1 MSSPFTLRIVRP
13 YASRDEFL
21 QSDCWTVDRTE
32 MLLVGV
38 EGVSQGAHVNFEIVL
53 ENREV
58 VVRGEGRAL
67 ELIPPNN
74 GRPGGVRIRF
84 KQLDSASKS
93 TLRKA
98 LEIQKRQA
106 AEKVAA
112 APAAAPVAA
121 PPEAAPDAP
130 APEAPPLVGSSPAPL
145 PADEPI
151 VASPEPDREETSG
164 IHRVTGPIP
173 TPGNREALLERL
185 RERARLRKGPE
196 IPPVKSTA
204 AAE

>member
-1 MSSPFTLRIVRP
+1 MAGPFTLRIVRP
-13 YASRDEFL
+13 FASREDYL
-21 QSDCWTVDRTE
+21 KADAWTVERSE

-38 EGVSQGAHVNFEIVL
+38 EGVSQGASVNFEIVL

-67 ELIPPNN
+67 ELVPPRD

-84 KQLDSASKS
+84 RQLDPESKS

-98 LEIQKRQA
+98 LEAQKRLASEQQA
-106 AEKVAA
+106 AAEAAKVQ
-112 APAAAPVAA
+112 P
-121 PPEAAPDAP
+121 PPEAAAPTMNLTPLGQVLEVAP
-130 APEAPPLVGSSPAPL
+130 AQQEQERPSGVHHRLAGPVSAPE
-145 PADEPI
+145 
-151 VASPEPDREETSG
+151 
-164 IHRVTGPIP
+164 
-173 TPGNREALLERL
+173 NREALLERL

-196 IPPVKSTA
+196 APPIKSTA